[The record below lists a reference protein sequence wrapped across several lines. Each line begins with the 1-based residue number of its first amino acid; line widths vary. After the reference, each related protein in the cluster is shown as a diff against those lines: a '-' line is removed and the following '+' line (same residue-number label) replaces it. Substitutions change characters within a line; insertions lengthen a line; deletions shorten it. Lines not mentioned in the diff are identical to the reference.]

1 MEEEILK
8 PNCRIYVLKDG
19 DKVVAFQYA
28 HIEKEGD
35 EKIEGHIAMSYTEPE
50 YRRKGLVET
59 MYGETKEGSFSKLL
73 IEQVEEWFHENGV
86 THEEIGAGENVF
98 YNMETYV
105 TKWGFIPNDRINGTI
120 YMEKDLKNPI
130 KNKDVLKEIFNM
142 CVYHRKR
149 KEEKTA
155 QNIESQID
163 GNAELQGL
171 PNEVKKNLIKVFLK
185 DDEKKEEKQDLTVFK
200 KSNFFNAVKSFIK
213 DKLENFKAWR
223 KKKKN
228 NSIIGLDGNGL
239 NKESTKK
246 REEFLRGNA
255 SNIPLESQAEYI
267 AKVQKSLQEK
277 SEVKDDRE
285 FGE

>member
-1 MEEEILK
+1 
-8 PNCRIYVLKDG
+8 
-19 DKVVAFQYA
+19 
-28 HIEKEGD
+28 
-35 EKIEGHIAMSYTEPE
+35 MSYTEPE